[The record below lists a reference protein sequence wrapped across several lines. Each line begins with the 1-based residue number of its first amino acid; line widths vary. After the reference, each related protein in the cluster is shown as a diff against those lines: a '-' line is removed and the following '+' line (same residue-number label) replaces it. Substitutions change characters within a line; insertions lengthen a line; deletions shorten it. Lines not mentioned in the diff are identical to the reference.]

1 MTDYAKFFDG
11 ILNERQ
17 VKLNEPMS
25 RHTTYGIGGPA
36 DAFVMPTTEDELI
49 AVLKKAHEEGIPV
62 TVIGG
67 GSNCLVSDLGIRGI
81 TICMNRMQ
89 QNMTCEGTW
98 ITATGGTGTGTVS
111 RFAEK
116 NSLRGFEWAVGIPGT
131 VIGAAFMN
139 ANGYGSQMK
148 NVVEEVYAVSR
159 DGLLKKTY
167 GWDDLHYGD
176 SDSIFMHNGDIITG
190 IKIHLL
196 RETRMKSRET

>member
-1 MTDYAKFFDG
+1 MVSAD
-11 ILNERQ
+11 RQ
-17 VKLNEPMS
+17 THSSCRP
-25 RHTTYGIGGPA
+25 
-36 DAFVMPTTEDELI
+36 TEDELI

-176 SDSIFMHNGDIITG
+176 SDSISCITA
-190 IKIHLL
+190 ISSQASRSTLL

>member
-116 NSLRGFEWAVGIPGT
+116 NSLRGFDWAVGIPGT
-131 VIGAAFMN
+131 VIWL
-139 ANGYGSQMK
+139 Q
-148 NVVEEVYAVSR
+148 
-159 DGLLKKTY
+159 
-167 GWDDLHYGD
+167 
-176 SDSIFMHNGDIITG
+176 
-190 IKIHLL
+190 
-196 RETRMKSRET
+196 